1 MNKVY
6 IIVPAILLAIF
17 SGFYLNFSK
26 GYAAKI
32 EAVKTKEADAKKE
45 KARLEVENREKAIA
59 AAVEAQA
66 KRKIEREAKE
76 RADEAKRTARQ
87 EAEDRRE
94 RSFSDRNKLA
104 DQARRL
110 KKDLEDVQAEVK
122 KIEEQKKTYADE
134 NAFLKNYI
142 KQAEANVKYY
152 YDLLDKIALAEK
164 ARAEAAAAAAAAA
177 KKNS

>member
-6 IIVPAILLAIF
+6 IIAPLIALAVF
-17 SGFYLNFSK
+17 SGFYMNFTK

-32 EAVKTKEADAKKE
+32 EAVKAKEVADKKE
-45 KARLEVENREKAIA
+45 KARIEVENREKAIQA
-59 AAVEAQA
+59 AIEAQA

-76 RADEAKRTARQ
+76 KLEEDKRTARQ
-87 EAEDRRE
+87 NAEDKRE
-94 RSFSDRNKLA
+94 RAFSDRNKLA

-110 KKDLEDVQAEVK
+110 KKDLEEVQAEVK
-122 KIEEQKKTYADE
+122 KIEEQKKTYVDE
-134 NAFLKNYI
+134 QAFLKNYI

-164 ARAEAAAAAAAAA
+164 ARADAAAAAAAA

>member
-6 IIVPAILLAIF
+6 IIAPLILLAVF
-17 SGFYLNFSK
+17 GGFYMNFSK
-26 GYAAKI
+26 GYEAKI
-32 EAVKTKEADAKKE
+32 EAVKAKEVADKKE
-45 KARLEVENREKAIA
+45 KARIEIENREKAIA

-66 KRKIEREAKE
+66 KRKQERDAKDRLDEEKRNARQAAEDKRE
-76 RADEAKRTARQ
+76 RA
-87 EAEDRRE
+87 
-94 RSFSDRNKLA
+94 FSDRNKLA

-110 KKDLEDVQAEVK
+110 KKDLEEIQAEVK
-122 KIEEQKKTYADE
+122 KIEEQKKTYVDE
-134 NAFLKNYI
+134 QVFLKNYI

-164 ARAEAAAAAAAAA
+164 ARADAAAAAAAAA